1 MVRLRRL
8 IRTFM
13 CNVFGQCA
21 TEYNKDKD
29 PIFHRY
35 MRLDSRVVNLEQEW
49 RPRDVVN
56 LR

>member
-35 MRLDSRVVNLEQEW
+35 MRLDSRVGNLEQEW